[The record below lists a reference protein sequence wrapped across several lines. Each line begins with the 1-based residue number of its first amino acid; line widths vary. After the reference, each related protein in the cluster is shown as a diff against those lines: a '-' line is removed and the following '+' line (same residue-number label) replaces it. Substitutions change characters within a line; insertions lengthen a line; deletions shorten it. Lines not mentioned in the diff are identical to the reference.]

1 MFAKIEDGILIY
13 AKMPYHVGDKLIFTN
28 DPAQT
33 DDTADMQAA
42 LNLLGVVP
50 EEETT

>member
-13 AKMPYHVGDKLIFTN
+13 AKIPYHVGDKLIFTN
-28 DPAQT
+28 DPA